1 MNSKSMALLA
11 KAALE
16 EKQGMDPLILDI
28 RKLTQV
34 ADYFVVAHG
43 NSDRHVRTL
52 ADAVVDW
59 FRAKQM
65 DPAHV
70 EGMRE
75 QKWILLDYGS
85 VIVHVFHRDTRSF
98 YNLERLWGEAPR
110 VTGHPKRA
118 HRRKTLKK
126 VSRGPRP

>member
-11 KAALE
+11 REALE
-16 EKQGMDPLILDI
+16 EKQGVNPIVLDI

-34 ADYFVVAHG
+34 ADYFVIVHG

-52 ADAVVDW
+52 ADVVLEW
-59 FRAKQM
+59 FSARHQEAL
-65 DPAHV
+65 HV

-75 QKWILLDYGS
+75 QKWVLLDYGP

-98 YNLERLWGEAPR
+98 YNLERLWGEAA
-110 VTGHPKRA
+110 VVKPKKARA
-118 HRRKTLKK
+118 QVRK
-126 VSRGPRP
+126 